1 MALTPLNVGQGEGD
15 FKEGKSRRRVI
26 ASTRSLQGAELG
38 GGAVR
43 GTWIQRRRGRAQT
56 TWEEGD
62 DRWGPPIS

>member
-15 FKEGKSRRRVI
+15 FKEGKSRRSVI

-43 GTWIQRRRGRAQT
+43 GTWI
-56 TWEEGD
+56 
-62 DRWGPPIS
+62 